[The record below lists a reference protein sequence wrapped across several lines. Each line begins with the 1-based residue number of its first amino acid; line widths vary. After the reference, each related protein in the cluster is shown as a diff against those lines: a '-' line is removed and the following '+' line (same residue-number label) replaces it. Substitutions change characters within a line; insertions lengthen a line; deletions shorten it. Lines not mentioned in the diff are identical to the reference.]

1 MNPLFEPIF
10 TLLTTSPGNLIYHI
24 VLAFSI
30 AGSLQS
36 AIHHWQT
43 SEFPQARR
51 AVLGLS
57 LLLLAQVTLFIV
69 SALGWQGL
77 LEPQNVLPILDRA
90 FIVMSLSWFIWLW
103 AFPEPSRLADAGTA
117 LLNLLTGAA
126 FVFSL
131 VSWGQ
136 RPAGVTDFNGST
148 LDLFWQAFSI
158 GLILLGA
165 AALFLRKPNGWGN
178 ALALLIL
185 AALGHVVYLLV
196 GQPGDYSGAIRL
208 AYMAAYPILLTLVQ
222 RFPATPSRPTSVKTT
237 EEQVV
242 ERRRYSSDP
251 KTMHAMLALAAELD
265 EENIAHGITRSVAQA
280 MLADLCFLIYLAD
293 DNKLHI
299 ASGFDLIR
307 EENLPGTTLSRD
319 TMPLLAS
326 AVQRA
331 RPLRL
336 PASSTSPDLKGLSE
350 LLGLNNPGHLLN
362 VPILDPQGEPL
373 GSLLLLSPYS
383 NRVWSAEDQTFLQNI
398 STSFVPIILRGQR
411 IGAVEKQ
418 QYDIQRAYDH
428 ARIQMQDL
436 QRQNEELSKKLENA
450 IRQAQSEQVD
460 NANMEA
466 LLAVQQES
474 QRTIEQLQS
483 EIETLKARK
492 SVSSDAQLEHE
503 LRLTLEQVAHLQNSL
518 AQANMRMV
526 ELESQQGSSLS
537 IEQAEIIA
545 SISQELRQPM
555 SSIVGYTDLLLG
567 ESVGILG
574 ALQRKFVE
582 RIKASTER
590 IGSLIDDL
598 IQITTIESGLMS
610 LKPEPID
617 LNLIIDNAMAYTGSQ
632 MREKNISMQL
642 DLPKSM
648 DAIYADREAVQQILI
663 HLLQNAGAATPVE
676 GTITLRVRTQK
687 EDRQDFVLIQVTDTG
702 GGIPAEDLP
711 RVFSRLYR
719 ADNVLIQGIGDTG
732 VGLSI
737 ARTLTEAQSGRIWV
751 DTVLGQGSTF
761 SVLLPLAG
769 AQVAKAA
776 EGE

>member
-1 MNPLFEPIF
+1 MNPLIEQTFKFLTEP
-10 TLLTTSPGNLIYHI
+10 PGNLVYHI
-24 VLAFSI
+24 ILAYSI

-36 AIHHWQT
+36 AFHHWRT

-77 LEPQNVLPILDRA
+77 LQSHNILPILDRA
-90 FIVMSLSWFIWLW
+90 FIVLSLSWFIWLW
-103 AFPEPSRLADAGTA
+103 AFPEPSRLADAGTM
-117 LLNLLTGAA
+117 LLNLLAGAA

-131 VSWGQ
+131 VSWSQ
-136 RPAGVTDFNGST
+136 RPTGVADFNGSSQ
-148 LDLFWQAFSI
+148 DLFWQIFSL
-158 GLILLGA
+158 GLIALGA
-165 AALFLRKPNGWGN
+165 TVLFLRKPNGWAN

-185 AALGHVVYLLV
+185 AAIGHVAYLLI
-196 GQPGDYSGAIRL
+196 GQTGDYSGAIRL

-222 RFPATPSRPTSVKTT
+222 RFPATPTRPTTVKAT
-237 EEQVV
+237 EEQTV

-251 KTMHAMLALAAELD
+251 KTMHAMLTLAAELD

-293 DNKLHI
+293 ENKLHI

-362 VPILDPQGEPL
+362 VPILNPQGEPL

-398 STSFVPIILRGQR
+398 SPSFVPIILRGQR
-411 IGAVEKQ
+411 VGAVEKQ
-418 QYDIQRAYDH
+418 QYDVQRAYDH
-428 ARIQMQDL
+428 ARIQLQDL
-436 QRQNEELSKKLENA
+436 QRQNEELNKKLENA
-450 IRQAQSEQVD
+450 IRQAQHEHVES
-460 NANMEA
+460 ANMEA
-466 LLAVQQES
+466 LLAVQQDS
-474 QRTIEQLQS
+474 QQTIERLQK
-483 EIETLKARK
+483 EIETLKSQRVGEADK
-492 SVSSDAQLEHE
+492 QVEHE
-503 LRLTLEQVAHLQNSL
+503 LRLTLEEVAHLQNSL
-518 AQANMRMV
+518 AQANMRML
-526 ELESQQGSSLS
+526 ELENQQASSLS
-537 IEQAEIIA
+537 VEQAEIIA

-574 ALQRKFVE
+574 SLQRKFVE

-632 MREKNISMQL
+632 MREKNISLQL

-676 GTITLRVRTQK
+676 GTITLRVRTQQENK
-687 EDRQDFVLIQVTDTG
+687 QDFVLIQVTDTG
-702 GGIPAEDLP
+702 GGIPSEDLP

-719 ADNVLIQGIGDTG
+719 AENVLIQGIGDTG

-751 DTVLGQGSTF
+751 DTAMGQGSTF
-761 SVLLPLAG
+761 SVLLPLADSK
-769 AQVAKAA
+769 VAKAL

>member
-1 MNPLFEPIF
+1 MNSLIEQTFKF
-10 TLLTTSPGNLIYHI
+10 LTDSPGNLVYHI
-24 VLAFSI
+24 ILAFSI

-36 AIHHWQT
+36 AVHHWRT

-57 LLLLAQVTLFIV
+57 LLLLAQLTLFLV
-69 SALGWQGL
+69 SAMGWQGIL
-77 LEPQNVLPILDRA
+77 NPQDVLPILDRA

-103 AFPEPSRLADAGTA
+103 AFPEPSRIADSGTA
-117 LLNLLTGAA
+117 LLTLLAGAG

-136 RPAGVTDFNGST
+136 RPANVVNFNGST
-148 LDLFWQAFSI
+148 QDLVWQALSL
-158 GLILLGA
+158 GLIVLGGA
-165 AALFLRKPNGWGN
+165 VLFTRKPNGWGN
-178 ALALLIL
+178 AVALLSL
-185 AALGHVVYLLV
+185 AALGHVAYLLI
-196 GQPGDYSGAIRL
+196 GQTGDYSGAIRL

-222 RFPATPSRPTSVKTT
+222 RFPATPTRPTTVKAT
-237 EEQVV
+237 EEQIV

-265 EENIAHGITRSVAQA
+265 DENIAHGITRAIAQA

-362 VPILDPQGEPL
+362 VPILDPQEEPL

-398 STSFVPIILRGQR
+398 SPSFVPIILRGQR
-411 IGAVEKQ
+411 VGAVEKQ
-418 QYDIQRAYDH
+418 QYDVQRSYDH
-428 ARIQMQDL
+428 ARIQLQDL
-436 QRQNEELSKKLENA
+436 QRQNEELTKKLDNA
-450 IRQAQSEQVD
+450 IRQAQSKQVG
-460 NANMEA
+460 NANLDA

-474 QRTIEQLQS
+474 QQTIEKLQA
-483 EIETLKARK
+483 EIETLKAQK
-492 SVSSDAQLEHE
+492 SASSDKQLEHE
-503 LRLTLEQVAHLQNSL
+503 LRLTLEEVAHLQNSL
-518 AQANMRMV
+518 AQANMRML
-526 ELESQQGSSLS
+526 ELESQQASSLS
-537 IEQAEIIA
+537 VEQAEIIA

-574 ALQRKFVE
+574 SLQRKFVE

-598 IQITTIESGLMS
+598 IQITSIESGLMS

-632 MREKNISMQL
+632 MREKNISLQL
-642 DLPKSM
+642 DLPKSL
-648 DAIYADREAVQQILI
+648 DPIYADREAVQQILI

-687 EDRQDFVLIQVTDTG
+687 EEKQDFVLIQVADTG
-702 GGIPAEDLP
+702 GGIPNEDLP

-751 DTVLGQGSTF
+751 DTVPGQGSTF

-769 AQVAKAA
+769 SPTVQAA
-776 EGE
+776 EGD

>member
-1 MNPLFEPIF
+1 MNPLFDPIF

-36 AIHHWQT
+36 AIHHWRT

-69 SALGWQGL
+69 SALGWQGF

-117 LLNLLTGAA
+117 LLNLLAGVA

-131 VSWGQ
+131 ISWGQ
-136 RPAGVTDFNGST
+136 RPASVTDFNGST
-148 LDLFWQAFSI
+148 QDLFWQVFSLA
-158 GLILLGA
+158 LILLGA
-165 AALFLRKPNGWGN
+165 AVLFLRKPNGWGN
-178 ALALLIL
+178 AVALLIL
-185 AALGHVVYLLV
+185 AALGHAVYLLV
-196 GQPGDYSGAIRL
+196 GQAGDYSGAIRL

-222 RFPATPSRPTSVKTT
+222 RFPSTPSRPTTVKTS

-383 NRVWSAEDQTFLQNI
+383 NRVWNAEDQTFLQNI
-398 STSFVPIILRGQR
+398 STSFVPVILRGQR
-411 IGAVEKQ
+411 VGAVEKQ
-418 QYDIQRAYDH
+418 QYDVQRSYDH
-428 ARIQMQDL
+428 ARIQLQDL
-436 QRQNEELSKKLENA
+436 ERQNEELAKKLENA
-450 IRQAQSEQVD
+450 IRQAQTEQVD
-460 NANMEA
+460 NANVEA

-474 QRTIEQLQS
+474 QRTIEKLQS
-483 EIETLKARK
+483 EVETLKARK
-492 SVSSDAQLEHE
+492 AAASDQQLEHE
-503 LRLTLEQVAHLQNSL
+503 LRLTLEQVAHLQNLL

-526 ELESQQGSSLS
+526 ELESQHVSSLS
-537 IEQAEIIA
+537 VEQAEIIA

-702 GGIPAEDLP
+702 GGIPTEDLS

-751 DTVLGQGSTF
+751 DTTPGQGSTF
-761 SVLLPLAG
+761 SVLLPLADTKVPR
-769 AQVAKAA
+769 AV